1 MDSMELTILRS
12 LIHSDEYMRKVYPF
26 LKPEYFH
33 DSAEKVVFEQISEFI
48 DKYNSCP
55 TIEALKIQI
64 QGSSIPEHVYDSIGS
79 VLTEL
84 QDTEN
89 TKLEWLV
96 DKSEEFC
103 KDKSLYNAIRQS
115 IQIIDGQDK
124 QYNEDAI
131 PSILQEALA
140 IAFDT
145 NIGHDYSESGEAR
158 YEFYHAKENR
168 LPFDIEMLNTITNGG
183 LPDKSLTC
191 VMAETGKGKSLVM
204 CHMAAA
210 NISIGK
216 NVLYITMEMAEE
228 RIAERIDANLMNIPL
243 QNLKEMPK
251 NMYMS
256 RIDKI
261 KEKCPGKLI
270 IKEYPTAAA
279 HAGHFKSLLNE
290 LALKKSF
297 VPDVIYIDY
306 LNICASSRYK
316 ASSAVNS
323 YTIVKSIAEE
333 LRGLAVEYSV
343 PIVTATQV
351 NRTGFGNSD
360 ISLTDTSESI
370 GLPATLDLFIALI
383 STEELEK
390 SGQIM
395 IKQLKNRFGDP
406 NTYQRFIVGID
417 RSRMKLYDIDA
428 VSDGVKQDEENR
440 GFGLNRVDRSG
451 RFDDFSL

>member
-1 MDSMELTILRS
+1 MESMELTILRS

>member
-306 LNICASSRYK
+306 LNICASSRYTRSCGRIF
-316 ASSAVNS
+316 SS
-323 YTIVKSIAEE
+323 
-333 LRGLAVEYSV
+333 
-343 PIVTATQV
+343 
-351 NRTGFGNSD
+351 
-360 ISLTDTSESI
+360 
-370 GLPATLDLFIALI
+370 
-383 STEELEK
+383 
-390 SGQIM
+390 
-395 IKQLKNRFGDP
+395 
-406 NTYQRFIVGID
+406 D
-417 RSRMKLYDIDA
+417 R
-428 VSDGVKQDEENR
+428 
-440 GFGLNRVDRSG
+440 DRDS
-451 RFDDFSL
+451 S

>member
-26 LKPEYFH
+26 LKAEYFH
-33 DSAEKVVFEQISEFI
+33 DSAEKVVFEQISSFI

-64 QGSSIPEHVYDSIGS
+64 QDSSIPEHVYDSIGA

-124 QYNEDAI
+124 QFNEDAI

-168 LPFDIEMLNTITNGG
+168 LPFDIEMLNIITNGG

-370 GLPATLDLFIALI
+370 GLPATLDVFLALI

-395 IKQLKNRFGDP
+395 FKQLKNRFGDQ

>member
-1 MDSMELTILRS
+1 
-12 LIHSDEYMRKVYPF
+12 MRKVYPF

>member
-26 LKPEYFH
+26 LKSDYFH
-33 DSAEKVVFEQISEFI
+33 DSAERTVFEQIGSFI

-64 QGSSIPEHVYDSIGS
+64 QGSSIPENIYESIGS

-124 QYNEDAI
+124 QFNEDAI

-140 IAFDT
+140 VAFDT

-183 LPDKSLTC
+183 LPDKTFTV

-290 LALKKSF
+290 LSLKKSF
-297 VPDVIYIDY
+297 VPDIIYIDY
-306 LNICASSRYK
+306 LNICSSSRYK

-343 PIVTATQV
+343 PIVSATQV
-351 NRTGFGNSD
+351 NRSGFGNSD
-360 ISLTDTSESI
+360 IELTDTSESI
-370 GLPATLDLFIALI
+370 GLPSTVDFMLAII

-406 NTYQRFIVGID
+406 NTYKRFIVGID
-417 RSRMKLYDIDA
+417 RSRMKLYDIDS
-428 VSDGVKQDEENR
+428 VSKETEEPA
-440 GFGLNRVDRSG
+440 GFGLNRTDRTASFEG
-451 RFDDFSL
+451 INF

>member
-26 LKPEYFH
+26 LKSEYFH
-33 DSAEKVVFEQISEFI
+33 DTAERVVFEQIGTFI

-64 QGSSIPEHVYDSIGS
+64 QGSSIPENIYESIGS
-79 VLTEL
+79 VLTEI
-84 QDTEN
+84 QSYEN
-89 TKLEWLV
+89 TKLDWLV

-115 IQIIDGQDK
+115 IQIIDKQDK
-124 QYNEDAI
+124 QFNEDAI

-140 IAFDT
+140 VAFDT

-183 LPDKSLTC
+183 LPDKSLTAF
-191 VMAETGKGKSLVM
+191 VAETGKGKSLVM

-216 NVLYITMEMAEE
+216 NVLYITAEMSEE

-270 IKEYPTAAA
+270 IKEYPTASA
-279 HAGHFKSLLNE
+279 HCGHFKSLLNE

-297 VPDVIYIDY
+297 IPDVIYIDY

-323 YTIVKSIAEE
+323 YTIVKAIAEE
-333 LRGLAVEYSV
+333 MRGLAVEYSIPV
-343 PIVTATQV
+343 VTATQV

-360 ISLTDTSESI
+360 ISMTDTSESI
-370 GLPATLDLFIALI
+370 GLPATLDVYLAII

-395 IKQLKNRFGDP
+395 IKQLKNRFGDQ

-417 RSRMKLYDIDA
+417 RSRMKLYDIDS
-428 VSDGVKQDEENR
+428 VSNGVKQDEENSS
-440 GFGLNRVDRSG
+440 FGLNRVDRSG

>member
-26 LKPEYFH
+26 LKSEYFH
-33 DSAEKVVFEQISEFI
+33 DTAERVVFEQIGTFI

-64 QGSSIPEHVYDSIGS
+64 QGSSIPENIYESIGS
-79 VLTEL
+79 VLTEI
-84 QDTEN
+84 QSYEN
-89 TKLEWLV
+89 TKLDWLV

-115 IQIIDGQDK
+115 IQIIDKQDK
-124 QYNEDAI
+124 QFNEDAI

-140 IAFDT
+140 VAFDT

-183 LPDKSLTC
+183 LPDKSLTAF
-191 VMAETGKGKSLVM
+191 VAETGKGKSLVM

-216 NVLYITMEMAEE
+216 NVLYITAEMSEE

-270 IKEYPTAAA
+270 IKEYPTASA
-279 HAGHFKSLLNE
+279 HCGHFKSLLNE

-297 VPDVIYIDY
+297 IPDVIYIDY

-323 YTIVKSIAEE
+323 YTIVKAIAEE
-333 LRGLAVEYSV
+333 MRGLAVEYSIPV
-343 PIVTATQV
+343 VTATQV

-360 ISLTDTSESI
+360 ISMTDTSESI
-370 GLPATLDLFIALI
+370 GLPATLDVYLAII

-417 RSRMKLYDIDA
+417 RSRMKLYDIDS
-428 VSDGVKQDEENR
+428 VSNGVKQDEENSS
-440 GFGLNRVDRSG
+440 FGLNRVDRSG